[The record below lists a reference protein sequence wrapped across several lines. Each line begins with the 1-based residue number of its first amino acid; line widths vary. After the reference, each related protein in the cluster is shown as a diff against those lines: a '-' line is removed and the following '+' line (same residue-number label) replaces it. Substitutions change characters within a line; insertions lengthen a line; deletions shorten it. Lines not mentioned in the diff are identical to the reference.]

1 MRFPGFIGPSYKH
14 SSVNVDCQ
22 SCINMYL
29 EANELGRGK
38 EQEPACLVRVPG
50 KRLLLTVGDGPI
62 RGEWFSSNG
71 RAFVVSGNKLYELSS
86 SFTATE
92 RGTLTTNS
100 GPVSMADNGVRLAIV
115 DGSTNGFYF
124 KFSDNSF
131 TAIDFPEEINFKTFA
146 GTDQVVYYG
155 KAFVFNHKGN
165 GEFFIS
171 GLVGSIV
178 ADETTFDALDFK
190 EVESSPDELV
200 GILTDRLDLWFAGRH
215 TIEIWFNSGAADF
228 PFERNQ
234 GAFVEVGLAAR
245 FSLAKMNN
253 SVFWLGYDENG
264 QGMVFQA
271 QGSQPKR
278 ISTHPIEQEI
288 QSYGDISDA
297 RAWTYQQD
305 GHYFYILSFPSVSK
319 TWAFDSTTGLWH
331 ERAYLSNG
339 QLYRDRA
346 DCHMFAFKKHIV
358 GDYENGN
365 IYELTR
371 EVMTD
376 NDQPIMRR
384 RRAPHLTA
392 DLDWVFYSLFEL
404 DAQMGV
410 GLDGVGQGTDPQ
422 VMLRFSDDGGHT
434 WSNEKWASLGKI
446 GQTKSRARWRRLG
459 KARDRVFEVTITDP
473 VDVVLIGAKLEFE
486 KGAS

>member
-1 MRFPGFIGPSYKH
+1 MRFPGFIGGSYKH
-14 SSVNVDCQ
+14 SSVNVDSQ
-22 SCINMYL
+22 RCINFYL
-29 EANELGRGK
+29 DRVESGRGK
-38 EQEPACLVRVPG
+38 EQEPACLLRTPG
-50 KRLLLTVGDGPI
+50 KRLKVTVGTGPI
-62 RGEWFSSNG
+62 RGAWYTSTG

-86 SFTATE
+86 AFVATE
-92 RGTLTTNS
+92 RGTLTTS
-100 GPVSMADNGVRLAIV
+100 TGPVIMADNGVRLAVV
-115 DGSTNGFYF
+115 DGSVNGFYF

-131 TAIDFPEEINFKTFA
+131 TAINFPTDINLVTFA
-146 GTDQVVYYG
+146 GADYVVYSG
-155 KAFVFNHKGN
+155 KYFVFNNKETGQ
-165 GEFFIS
+165 FFIS
-171 GLVGSIV
+171 GLTGSGV
-178 ADETTFDALDFK
+178 ADETTFDPTDAK
-190 EVESSPDELV
+190 EVEGSPDGLKAIV
-200 GILTDRLDLWFAGRH
+200 SDHLDLWLAGEK
-215 TIEIWFNSGAADF
+215 TIEVWFNSGDVNF

-234 GAFVEVGLAAR
+234 GAFVEVGISAP

-253 SVFWLGYDENG
+253 TVFWLGRDESG
-264 QGMVFQA
+264 EGMVFQA
-271 QGSQPKR
+271 KGYQPER

-297 RAWTYQQD
+297 RSWTYQQD
-305 GHYFYILSFPSVSK
+305 GHYFYILNFPSASK
-319 TWAFDSTTGLWH
+319 TWAYDSTTGLWH

-346 DCHMFAFKKHIV
+346 DCHMYAFGKHVV

-376 NDQPIMRR
+376 NDQPILRR

-392 DLDWVFYSLFEL
+392 DLDRVFYSAFEL
-404 DAQMGV
+404 DAQMGI

-422 VMLRFSDDGGHT
+422 VMLRFSDDGGHS

-459 KARDRVFEVTITDP
+459 KARDRVFEITITDP